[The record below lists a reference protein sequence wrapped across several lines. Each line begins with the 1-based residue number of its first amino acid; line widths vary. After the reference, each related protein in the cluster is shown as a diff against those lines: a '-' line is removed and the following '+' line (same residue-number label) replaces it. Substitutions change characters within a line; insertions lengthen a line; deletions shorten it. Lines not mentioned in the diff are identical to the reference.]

1 MKPLLLFCSL
11 LITSHCTTSPEMTKK
26 TPPVAKQITH
36 ELTIHGNTRVDP
48 FFWMN
53 QRENPE
59 VTAYLEAENE
69 YLRASLV
76 HTEPFQER
84 LFEEMKGKIQET
96 DESVPYFKNG
106 YFYYQKYVEGN
117 EYPIYCRR
125 KGTMEAPEQVMLNVN
140 ELAKNHDYYSVG
152 LMQVSPDNRILAF
165 ASDTVGRYIMNLS
178 FKNLETGET
187 YPYNVANITSLAWAN
202 DNQTVFYGSKDL
214 QTLRA
219 DKIFRH
225 KLGEPTSVEQVYVES
240 DDSFNTQV
248 SRTKSG
254 EYVAIASH
262 STTSSEYI
270 LIDSN
275 APDNEPRVFQPRER
289 DHLYYVDHKG
299 ESFYVLT
306 NLNATNF
313 KLVTTPRS
321 ATSKTNWKDIIPHR
335 EDVLLESIDLFA
347 NHLVVQE
354 RSMGLNRLRV
364 INQSTNDDRYIDF
377 NEPTY
382 YASLGTNPDFNT
394 TTLRYNYESLTTPVS
409 TFDYEMDSYSTAL
422 LKEQP
427 VLGGFDKDNYV
438 SERIWATATDGSQ
451 VPISLVYRKGLTKDG
466 SNPTYLT
473 GYGSYG
479 FSYDVYFSSAR
490 LSLLDRGVI
499 YAIAHIRGGQEMGRK
514 WYEDG
519 KLLKKM
525 NTFTDFIASAEYLVA
540 QGFTSSDKLFAE
552 GASAG
557 GLLMGAVVNN
567 RPDLFKGII
576 IGVPFVDV
584 MTTMLDETIPLT
596 TVEYDEW
603 GNPNDSTF
611 YNYMIQYSP
620 YDNIKAQDYP
630 AMLVTTAFHDS
641 QVQYWEPAKWV
652 AKLRTMKTD
661 SNALYMH
668 TEMAASHGGKSGRF
682 ESLRL
687 TALEYAFIFDQLG
700 ITR

>member
-1 MKPLLLFCSL
+1 MKSSL
-11 LITSHCTTSPEMTKK
+11 LIGAMIVTSHCTSPSEMQNI
-26 TPPVAKQITH
+26 TPPVAKQVPH
-36 ELTIHGNTRVDP
+36 ELTIHGVTRVDP
-48 FFWMN
+48 YFWMN
-53 QRENPE
+53 ERDNSD
-59 VTAYLEAENE
+59 VIAYLEAEND
-69 YLRASLV
+69 YLKASLA
-76 HTEPFQER
+76 HTEKFQEL

-106 YFYYQKYVEGN
+106 YFYYHTYAEGS

-125 KGTMEAPEQVMLNVN
+125 KGSMDAHEEVMLNVN
-140 ELAKNHDYYSVG
+140 DLAKNYDYYSVG
-152 LMQVSPDNRILAF
+152 LLQVSPDNKILAY
-165 ASDTVGRYIMNLS
+165 AADTVGRYIMNLS

-187 YPYNVANITSLAWAN
+187 YPYTIANITSMAWAN
-202 DNQTVFYGSKDL
+202 DNKTLFYGSKDL

-219 DKIFRH
+219 DRIFRH
-225 KLGEPTSVEQVYVES
+225 TLGDPSSDKEVYFES
-240 DDSFNTQV
+240 DDSFSTQV
-248 SRTKSG
+248 NRTKSG
-254 EYVAIASH
+254 AYITIACH
-262 STTSSEYI
+262 STVSSEYR
-270 LIDSN
+270 LIDS
-275 APDNEPRVFQPRER
+275 DNPLGEPRVFQTRER
-289 DHLYYVDHKG
+289 DHLYYVDHK
-299 ESFYVLT
+299 EDSFYVLT
-306 NLNATNF
+306 NVNATNF

-321 ATSKTNWKDIIPHR
+321 STSKVFWRDLIPHR
-335 EDVLLESIDLFA
+335 DDVLIEAFDLFA

-364 INQSTNDDRYIDF
+364 INQSTNHDQYIDF

-382 YASLGTNPDFNT
+382 YASLGTNPEFNT

-409 TFDYEMDSYSTAL
+409 TFDYDMTAHTTAL
-422 LKEQP
+422 LKQQP

-438 SERIWATATDGSQ
+438 SERIWATATDGSK
-451 VPISLVYRKGLTKDG
+451 VPISLVYRKGLTRDG
-466 SNPTYLT
+466 NNPAYLT

-490 LSLLDRGVI
+490 LSLLDRGVLF
-499 YAIAHIRGGQEMGRK
+499 AIAHIRGGQEMGRK

-519 KLLKKM
+519 KLLNKM
-525 NTFTDFIASAEYLVA
+525 NTFTDFTASAEHLIA
-540 QGFTSSDKLFAE
+540 QGYTSNNKLFAE

-557 GLLMGAVVNN
+557 GLLMGAVVNK

-584 MTTMLDETIPLT
+584 ITTMLDETIPLT

-603 GNPNDSTF
+603 GNPNDATF
-611 YNYMIQYSP
+611 FNYMLQYSP
-620 YDNIKAQDYP
+620 YDNIKAQEYP
-630 AMLVTTAFHDS
+630 AMLVTTAYHDS

-652 AKLRTMKTD
+652 AKLRTLKTD
-661 SNALYMH
+661 SNPLFMR

-687 TALEYAFIFDQLG
+687 TALEYAFIFDQIG

>member
-1 MKPLLLFCSL
+1 MPKP
-11 LITSHCTTSPEMTKK
+11 

-48 FFWMN
+48 FFWMK
-53 QRENPE
+53 QKENPD
-59 VTAYLEAENE
+59 VIAYLEAENE

-76 HTEPFQER
+76 HTEQFQEL

-106 YFYYQKYVEGN
+106 YFYYHKYVEGN

-125 KGTMEAPEQVMLNVN
+125 KGTMEASEQVILNVN

-187 YPYNVANITSLAWAN
+187 YPYTVANITSLAWAS
-202 DNQTVFYGSKDL
+202 DNRTVFYGSKDL

-225 KLGEPTSVEQVYVES
+225 KLGEPTSDEEVYVES
-240 DDSFNTQV
+240 DDSFSAQV

-254 EYVAIASH
+254 EYIAIASH
-262 STTSSEYI
+262 STTSSEYL

-299 ESFYVLT
+299 ESFFVLT

-321 ATSKTNWKDIIPHR
+321 ATSKTNWSDIIPHR
-335 EDVLLESIDLFA
+335 DDVLLESFDLFA
-347 NHLVVQE
+347 HHLVVQE

-382 YASLGTNPDFNT
+382 YASLGTNPEFNT

-451 VPISLVYRKGLTKDG
+451 VPISLVYRKGLSKDG

-519 KLLKKM
+519 KLLNKM

-596 TVEYDEW
+596 TVEYEEW

>member
-1 MKPLLLFCSL
+1 ML
-11 LITSHCTTSPEMTKK
+11 LISSVILTSHCTSSPEMPKP
-26 TPPVAKQITH
+26 TPPVANQVPH
-36 ELTIHGNTRVDP
+36 ELTIHGNTRIDP

-53 QRENPE
+53 ERENPD
-59 VTAYLEAENE
+59 VTTYLEAEND
-69 YLRASLV
+69 YLRASLA
-76 HTEPFQER
+76 HTEQLQER
-84 LFEEMKGKIQET
+84 LFEEMKGRIQET

-106 YFYYQKYVEGN
+106 YFYYSKFVQGS
-117 EYPIYCRR
+117 EYPINCRR
-125 KGTMEAPEQVMLNVN
+125 KGSMDAPEEVILDVN
-140 ELAKNHDYYSVG
+140 ELAKNHDYYNVG
-152 LMQVSPDNRILAF
+152 LMQVSPDNRILAY
-165 ASDTVGRYIMNLS
+165 AADTLGRYIMNLS

-187 YPYNVANITSLAWAN
+187 YPYTVANITTVAWAN
-202 DNQTVFYGSKDL
+202 DNQMVFYGSKDL

-219 DKIFRH
+219 DRIFRH
-225 KLGEPTSVEQVYVES
+225 KLGDPAADEQAYFEE
-240 DDSFNTQV
+240 DDSFSTYV
-248 SRTKSG
+248 SRSKSG
-254 EYVAIASH
+254 EFISIAIH
-262 STTSSEYI
+262 STVSSEYR

-275 APDNEPRVFQPRER
+275 LPNREPRVFQPRER

-299 ESFYVLT
+299 DSFYVLT

-313 KLVTTPRS
+313 KLVTTPRN
-321 ATSKTNWKDIIPHR
+321 ATAKQNWRDLISHR
-335 EDVLLESIDLFA
+335 DDVLVESFNLFS

-354 RSMGLNRLRV
+354 RSQGLNRLRI
-364 INQSTNDDRYIDF
+364 INQTTGDDRYIDF
-377 NEPTY
+377 GEPTY
-382 YASLGTNPDFNT
+382 FAGLGTNPEFNT
-394 TTLRYNYESLTTPVS
+394 TTVRYVYESLTTPAS
-409 TFDYEMDSYSTAL
+409 TFDYDMDSHSGTL
-422 LKEQP
+422 MKQQP

-438 SERIWATATDGSQ
+438 SERVWATADDGSQ

-479 FSYDVYFSSAR
+479 SSYDAYFSSSR
-490 LSLLDRGVI
+490 LSLLDRGFI
-499 YAIAHIRGGQEMGRK
+499 FAIAHIRGGQEMGRK

-525 NTFTDFIASAEYLVA
+525 NTFTDFINAAEHLIS
-540 QGFTSSDKLFAE
+540 QGYTSSDKLFAE

-557 GLLMGAVVNN
+557 GLLMGAVVNS
-567 RPDLFKGII
+567 RPELFKGMI

-603 GNPNDSTF
+603 GNPNDPTF

-661 SNALYMH
+661 SNPLYMH